1 MLRKTVQE
9 LGTHSLI
16 YFLGGTASALASIVL
31 LPVYTRFLSKTDYG
45 ILEIIDSS
53 RYLLGSIL
61 MAGLMPAMAKFFNEA
76 DSEETQRTVVGTIL
90 WCLLGFSGIAGIWL
104 FLYDVSIARALLGGI
119 EFVIFIDVGIFL
131 LLIQVILTI
140 DENYLNIHKRSRL
153 FLLASLSKLG
163 LNVGA
168 NLYGVVHLR
177 LGAMGMLYGELV
189 STAMIGGGLT
199 LYVIKQNALRFRRA
213 LLRPMLAFGVP
224 FIPNMLSAV
233 LMHRADR
240 YLLQRLTSLADVG
253 VYGLGYKFPFMLNA
267 LLLDSFGRI
276 WYSSVLYDVARQ
288 QDSARMYAKITTYV
302 VTFYVVCQYMLA
314 IMASTVIKILAAP
327 EYFAAW
333 KIVQIVSLG
342 LCCYSIYNFFVIG
355 AYIKSYTWF
364 LPISHLL
371 AALLNIGLNWYL
383 LPHYGYL
390 AAAWNTVLTYLAFST
405 LNFLIFRK
413 KYPIPYEFGRLGVLF
428 GTGILLV
435 VLNNMLSIQHSV
447 LEAIKQL
454 GFAAILP
461 LFLLF
466 GPYLDREEK
475 ASLAQECAKWFPK
488 LADIYA
494 KMRS

>member
-61 MAGLMPAMAKFFNEA
+61 MACLMPAMAKFFNEA

-90 WCLLGFSGIAGIWL
+90 WCLLGLSGIAGIWL

-140 DENYLNIHKRSRL
+140 DENYLNIYKRSKL

-189 STAMIGGGLT
+189 STGMIGGFLT

-371 AALLNIGLNWYL
+371 AAFLNIVLNWYL
-383 LPHYGYL
+383 LPHYGYI
-390 AAAWNTVLTYLAFST
+390 AAAWNTVLTYLAFSA

-435 VLNNMLSIQHSV
+435 VLNNMLSIQHGV

-475 ASLAQECAKWFPK
+475 ASLAQECAKWSPK
-488 LADIYA
+488 LAGIYA
-494 KMRS
+494 KMLS